1 MFSSSGFKEKLQS
14 SCLLITPGNSGE
26 LALSLYLKHHCSGAC
41 PFSNSLVNIYLSQA
55 LFGYK
60 EWRHS
65 ELFKYKETS
74 MRRRAK
80 RQHISRLLEIQVAI
94 KWLFYLFFLKFYKLL
109 LALSSRATQEYIC
122 SLSLILPALPGM
134 PGVLAYKIE
143 VSCESDTAPRWLSY
157 LLKYV
162 K

>member
-65 ELFKYKETS
+65 ELFKYKETL

-122 SLSLILPALPGM
+122 SLSHLTSIARH
-134 PGVLAYKIE
+134 AWS
-143 VSCESDTAPRWLSY
+143 VSLQNRSKLWIWHSTSMAT
-157 LLKYV
+157 LLT
-162 K
+162 